1 VQALAEV
8 LLARC
13 KAEEKQGG
21 GRGSQIAELRVLME
35 MWAVRCVLCG
45 GGGGWCGG
53 GGGGGGG
60 WGGGGA
66 PPPRRA
72 CVCVCVCACVLFLLC
87 C

>member
-45 GGGGWCGG
+45 WVGGW
-53 GGGGGGG
+53 
-60 WGGGGA
+60 
-66 PPPRRA
+66 RA